1 MKKQRSS
8 IDGFVPRRSGEQLG
22 DLHRQAPKKAV
33 QNTAKRRLHT
43 GDRLD
48 HSLQKEA
55 SSRLS
60 RSEINASLR
69 DIDQPLDD
77 KKQGRKQ
84 FRKASKKPMTRKRRI
99 IKWTIVGVLVLVLA
113 VGGYFAYKT
122 FSTGSKIF
130 KGNILDAFTQN
141 VPLKQDGNG
150 RSNILIF
157 GTAEDDEGGEHGGG
171 NLTDSIM
178 VLSIDQTRKD
188 AYMVSLP
195 RDLWVQYE
203 ETCTVG
209 NQGKLNAAY
218 FCASDDG
225 VNEEAGSQALRTKA
239 GEITGFDIQYSVH
252 MNFTAVVEAV
262 DAVGGVDVKV
272 ESSDPNATR
281 VFDPIMDWRCN
292 NTCHYVDY
300 KVGEVAHMDGDH
312 ALAFA
317 RARGSSY
324 GSQGL
329 PGGNFDREKNQQKVM
344 VALRE
349 KAASAGTLTNI
360 GAVTGLM
367 DALGNNLRTNFD
379 AKEIRTLMTLGNEI
393 KTDQIASISL
403 VEEGSA
409 LVTTG
414 NVSGQSIVRPIA
426 GLMDY
431 TDIQSYIREQVSSDP
446 VTKEKAGVD
455 VLNGSDTAGVA
466 QRQADK
472 LNEQGF
478 IINDVGNAPD
488 GQYEKVTIYQIGTGS
503 PATAAKLKEIYGVEV
518 QAAAPPFQVV
528 GDAKFI
534 VVFGIDPD
542 AVSQ

>member
-22 DLHRQAPKKAV
+22 DLHRQTPAKAA
-33 QNTAKRRLHT
+33 QTTAKRRLHT
-43 GDRLD
+43 GDRLE
-48 HSLQKEA
+48 HSLQNDQTA
-55 SSRLS
+55 RLN

-69 DIDQPLDD
+69 DIDQPLDA
-77 KKQGRKQ
+77 KKLTRKQ
-84 FRKASKKPMTRKRRI
+84 RRKANKQPLTRKQRI
-99 IKWTIVGVLVLVLA
+99 VKWAIIGVLVLVLV
-113 VGGYFAYKT
+113 VGGYFAFKAL
-122 FSTGSKIF
+122 STGSKVF

-141 VPLKQDGNG
+141 VPLKQDSNG

-188 AYMVSLP
+188 AYMISLP
-195 RDLWVQYE
+195 RDLWVEYA

-209 NQGKLNAAY
+209 NQGKLNATY

-225 VNEEAGSQALRTKA
+225 ANEEAGSQALRAKA
-239 GEITGFDIQYSVH
+239 GEVTGLDVQYSVH

-262 DAVGGVDVKV
+262 NAVGGVDVKI

-281 VFDPIMDWRCN
+281 VFDPIMDWKCN
-292 NTCHYVDY
+292 DTCHYVDY

-324 GSQGL
+324 GSEGL
-329 PGGNFDREKNQQKVM
+329 PRGNFDREKNQQKVM
-344 VALRE
+344 IALRE

-379 AKEIRTLMTLGNEI
+379 AKEIRTLMTLGNDI
-393 KTDQIASISL
+393 KSDQIESISL
-403 VEEGSA
+403 VEEGSE

-414 NVSGQSIVRPIA
+414 NVNGQSVVRPIA

-431 TDIQSYIREQVSSDP
+431 SDIQSYIREQVSSDP

-455 VLNGSDTAGVA
+455 VLNGSETAGVA

-488 GQYEKVTIYQIGTGS
+488 GQYEKVTIYQIGTGN
-503 PATAAKLKEIYGVEV
+503 PATAAKLKEVYGVEV
-518 QAAAPPFQVV
+518 QATAPPFQVI
-528 GDAKFI
+528 GDAKFVI
-534 VVFGIDPD
+534 VLGADPD

>member
-1 MKKQRSS
+1 M
-8 IDGFVPRRSGEQLG
+8 DGFVPRRSGEQLG
-22 DLHRQAPKKAV
+22 DLHRQTPTQATKIV
-33 QNTAKRRLHT
+33 AKRQLHT
-43 GDRLD
+43 GDRLE
-48 HSLQKEA
+48 HSLQKEE
-55 SSRLS
+55 SPRLT

-69 DIDQPLDD
+69 DIDQPLDG
-77 KKQGRKQ
+77 KKLTRRQRH
-84 FRKASKKPMTRKRRI
+84 KANKKPMTRKRRI
-99 IKWTIVGVLVLVLA
+99 IKWAIIGILVLVLA
-113 VGGYFAYKT
+113 IGGYFGFKMLSNT
-122 FSTGSKIF
+122 SKIF
-130 KGNILDAFTQN
+130 KGNILEAFTQN
-141 VPLKQDGNG
+141 VPLKQDANG

-157 GTAEDDEGGEHGGG
+157 GTAEDDAGGEHDGG

-195 RDLWVQYE
+195 RDLWIQYA
-203 ETCTVG
+203 ETCVVG

-218 FCASDDG
+218 FCGSDDG
-225 VNEEAGSQALRTKA
+225 ANEEAGSLALRAKA
-239 GEITGFDIQYSVH
+239 GEITGLDIQYSVH

-262 DAVGGVDVKV
+262 NAVGGVDIKV
-272 ESSDPNATR
+272 ESSDPSATR
-281 VFDPIMDWRCN
+281 VFDPIMDWKCK

-300 KVGEVAHMDGDH
+300 KVGEIAHMDGDH

-344 VALRE
+344 IALRE
-349 KAASAGTLTNI
+349 KAASAGTLTNL

-393 KTDQIASISL
+393 KTDQIKSISL
-403 VEEGSA
+403 VEETDP

-414 NVSGQSIVRPIA
+414 NVNQQSIVRPIA

-446 VTKEKAGVD
+446 VTKEKAGIE
-455 VLNGSDTAGVA
+455 VLNGSETAGVA

-478 IINDVGNAPD
+478 IISDVGNAPD
-488 GQYEKVTIYQIGTGS
+488 GQYDKTTIYQIGTGN
-503 PATAAKLKEIYGVEV
+503 PATAAKLKAVYGVEITTT
-518 QAAAPPFQVV
+518 APPFQVV
-528 GDAKFI
+528 GDAKFV

-542 AVSQ
+542 ASNQ